1 MLKNYCSL
9 LIILLLLITAKN
21 IQSQTFYKYGIKGGF
36 SVSGLSTFNPQKPF
50 TNNGTNLYVYDKSD
64 FFNFFSLDIGAFAEL
79 FNSEEFC
86 VSAELHYLLKG
97 ESDKVLYTVPDPNNL
112 NSGNEWEN
120 GALNDRA
127 YYLSLQILPRYR
139 VGISE
144 KGEDNVYLFAGPA
157 FNFLVSNES
166 SYSQPKYVIT
176 KKPFG
181 DIGGAFGIGFESN
194 RTFTCEIKLDYN
206 LTGSYTLKYGNVEV
220 TRRYNSIS
228 VLAGIALSEFFKK

>member
-86 VSAELHYLLKG
+86 VSVSHGGCEAVRFAG
-97 ESDKVLYTVPDPNNL
+97 GT
-112 NSGNEWEN
+112 
-120 GALNDRA
+120 AAAAQRA
-127 YYLSLQILPRYR
+127 Y
-139 VGISE
+139 
-144 KGEDNVYLFAGPA
+144 KTDAGPGLRA
-157 FNFLVSNES
+157 RIPVCTRWAGCLCGGGKLLPGGNAA
-166 SYSQPKYVIT
+166 
-176 KKPFG
+176 KK
-181 DIGGAFGIGFESN
+181 D
-194 RTFTCEIKLDYN
+194 RK
-206 LTGSYTLKYGNVEV
+206 
-220 TRRYNSIS
+220 S
-228 VLAGIALSEFFKK
+228 VV